1 MIAKFS
7 LIVLA
12 SWLLVMN
19 NPLQAEPVPSSYQRV
34 AQEYG
39 IPPDVLYSVA
49 LQESRTRL
57 RSRQTRPWPWTLNV
71 AGVPRRYP
79 TRVAAYKGLTFF
91 LKHGIRS
98 IDVGLMQ
105 VNWRFH
111 KDKLGS
117 PWQALDPYHNV
128 RTGAKILAS
137 EYRETG
143 DWFKAIG
150 RYHSPGASFKQKR
163 RAKNYAN
170 SVMGISN
177 NLANSDHGK
186 YLNQSI
192 R

>member
-1 MIAKFS
+1 MIGKFGS
-7 LIVLA
+7 IVLA
-12 SWLLVMN
+12 ICLVLVT

-79 TRVAAYKGLTFF
+79 TRIAAYKGLTFF
-91 LKHGIRS
+91 LERGIRS

-105 VNWRFH
+105 VNWRYH

-143 DWFKAIG
+143 DWPKAIG
-150 RYHSPGASFKQKR
+150 RYHSPGNKKAQKARARRYSTQVSKHIKKLKQ
-163 RAKNYAN
+163 
-170 SVMGISN
+170 SN
-177 NLANSDHGK
+177 NS
-186 YLNQSI
+186 
-192 R
+192 